1 MDPLI
6 WEVDFVVQTNED
18 WRDIITLYEPWDGMD
33 GSTPPP
39 AEQPK
44 IDLTDAVFSMHLRSE
59 VDATIVALS
68 LTSANG
74 RIGHSGTPNDG
85 KIIWNVDVAVMS
97 TVAPGI
103 YVYDLVMTQDEVD
116 RVIARGAVEVV
127 KGVTR

>member
-18 WRDIITLYEPWDGMD
+18 WRDILTLYEPWEGMD

-74 RIGHSGTPNDG
+74 RIGLSGTPADG
-85 KIIWNVDVAVMS
+85 KIIWNVDVAVMA

-103 YVYDLVMTQDEVD
+103 YVYDLVMTQDEVE
-116 RVIARGAVEVV
+116 RVIARGTVEVV